1 MYNRESRIM
10 RKLLGKPANDP
21 SAGDATATSTS
32 TATPTSYRPIKSQ
45 NAVHPVT
52 APVSCL
58 DVSADGRAAVLGGP
72 HILKTLV
79 LDTVGSPSFSFSD
92 GVDIRASITS
102 QKTSGSKANI
112 VADQL
117 NIRDVKWH
125 ENGIVF
131 TACATGRIFGY
142 DPLRIDTGGSDPL
155 ECFQMQEDSRQIN
168 TLDVNPHLKSWL
180 LAGSQDGIARVFD
193 VSAPTATRSGMPTF
207 RQRFSPLKNNESI
220 RKVMWSPRVGHEMAC
235 CTEGGVVLK
244 WDVRQPSRPVLR
256 INAHENSCTTMA
268 WHPDGI
274 HLISAGWDSK
284 LHVWDLGASGD
295 KRQKP
300 KWTITT
306 PAPVSSLAWR
316 PGLWSA
322 TAQTRRVA
330 QVAVS
335 YDESS
340 NRRYGASVVH
350 IWDLARPTM
359 PYKEIERF
367 DSSPSAMLW
376 RDQDMLW
383 TVGQDGIFNQCDVAY
398 APKSID
404 RLSTSA
410 MAFSPQGDVVMFL
423 DERAQQ
429 SRPRPIMHHSETP
442 SRPTYSSSPNVYLLG
457 GSKSDSEEDVLG
469 TFIGT
474 RRKLAHRRRLSGR
487 SGQPM
492 STTPPSGTGFADEGK
507 GTLGLDM
514 SIGVTGMFRSPQVM
528 ASGRIPAST
537 KVPVYQYLTASYLE
551 ILERVLPKLDDKVS
565 LAQRVGT
572 ALEEFSRVS
581 ENVRLY
587 RLSQSWRVIAFAM
600 HLLLKKRADYHLD
613 ARSSRFQKRQLE
625 SSKPATTFKPPEI
638 YGTSYNG
645 EETPRRP
652 TSAHG
657 GSIDGRLHAVRSLLS
672 EEIES
677 TSNVPTPIARP
688 VDAALSRE
696 LETGH
701 YQHGKKLT
709 PIIEPESFN
718 LGPSM
723 HTFKNAA
730 HSPGS
735 SQAISDNSRES
746 EISETSITEGYDF
759 YDAEA
764 LSRAIDVP
772 EPKTKEAADRQQSRI
787 KPARHDS
794 EDSMGEIFSISAG
807 AKQNSSVEIAGAI
820 NSDVGYS
827 SKISS
832 GSADTQFEPR
842 IHGDVQ
848 RRKSNVADSP
858 EDVFMISQTTA
869 STDDVYPS
877 QISFASQSD
886 SDHNPSFQQSTAPA
900 EAVDGQLNG
909 ASSHIATYYN
919 DPRPHIIESDYFPWP
934 EDPDFL
940 KMKGDSTVPAALDPY
955 LLLKRAFD
963 FECRSSAV
971 NAAAMVLLLRPLL
984 PDGIIDTHLA
994 RGILRQHHERLMRMR
1009 LFVEASALR
1018 KLCIQGWPEG
1028 MPEWGENYTPIFSPA
1043 QQGVKTGL
1051 LCSACRKPREVDP
1064 SGGRDAIWTCERC
1077 RAVMA
1082 PCAVCNHRDAELPAH
1097 IPGHD
1102 SLDAEDAGLN
1112 PSWVSNW
1119 WWFCPGCAHGGH
1131 ASCLQIWHGAL
1142 EADDPNSQPAKFSGG
1157 CCPLD
1162 GCGHACLPGRYRG
1175 EVVTARADELGR
1187 ATLDSTRVAR
1197 DEIRGGGG
1205 AAGSRRS
1212 SPGGRGGDRSVRS
1225 DSYDIPQSK
1234 AVGMARE
1241 ALNKGGSSPS
1251 SGGGILSSSP
1261 GRVPGTGE
1269 RERRK
1274 SVKFVKT
1281 ER

>member
-10 RKLLGKPANDP
+10 RKLLGKPASDA
-21 SAGDATATSTS
+21 SVGDATATSTN

-45 NAVHPVT
+45 NAVHPVA
-52 APVSCL
+52 APISCL

-79 LDTVGSPSFSFSD
+79 LDSMGCPSFSFSD

-102 QKTSGSKANI
+102 QKTAGSRANV

-125 ENGIVF
+125 ENGTVF

-142 DPLRIDTGGSDPL
+142 DLSRIDTGGSEPL
-155 ECFQMQEDSRQIN
+155 EYIQMQEDSRQIN

-193 VSAPTATRSGMPTF
+193 VSTAAATRSGILTF

-256 INAHENSCTTMA
+256 INAHEKACTTMA

-306 PAPVSSLAWR
+306 PAPVSCVSWR

-383 TVGQDGIFNQCDVAY
+383 TVGQDGLFNQCDVAY

-410 MAFSPQGDVVMFL
+410 AAFSPQGDVVMFL

-429 SRPRPIMHHSETP
+429 SRLRPIMHHSETP
-442 SRPTYSSSPNVYLLG
+442 SRPTYSSSPNAYMFS

-469 TFIGT
+469 TFIGP
-474 RRKLAHRRRLSGR
+474 RRRMAHRRRLSGR
-487 SGQPM
+487 SGQIV
-492 STTPPSGTGFADEGK
+492 STTPPSSSSFSEDGK
-507 GTLGLDM
+507 NILGLDL
-514 SIGVTGMFRSPQVM
+514 SIGVTGMFKSPQVM
-528 ASGRIPAST
+528 ASGKLPAST

-551 ILERVLPKLDDKVS
+551 ILERVLPNPDDKAS
-565 LAQRVGT
+565 LAQRVGVV
-572 ALEEFSRVS
+572 LEEFSRTS

-600 HLLLKKRADYHLD
+600 DLLLKKRANYHLEV
-613 ARSSRFQKRQLE
+613 RSSRFQKIQIDGGKSAR
-625 SSKPATTFKPPEI
+625 AFKPPEI

-652 TSAHG
+652 SAHA

-688 VDAALSRE
+688 ADAMSHHE
-696 LETGH
+696 WESSH

-709 PIIEPESFN
+709 PIIEPESFK
-718 LGPSM
+718 LGPSI
-723 HTFKNAA
+723 HTYKDVAY
-730 HSPGS
+730 SQSS
-735 SQAISDNSRES
+735 SQAISDSSRES
-746 EISETSITEGYDF
+746 ELSEVSITGGYDF
-759 YDAEA
+759 YDTEA
-764 LSRAIDVP
+764 LARAIDVP
-772 EPKTKEAADRQQSRI
+772 EPKTKDAADRRQPRI

-794 EDSMGEIFSISAG
+794 EDSMGEMASVSSG
-807 AKQNSSVEIAGAI
+807 AKKASFQSSSVETASTNNDA
-820 NSDVGYS
+820 GYS

-842 IHGDVQ
+842 IHGDIQ
-848 RRKSNVADSP
+848 RRKSKATSSP

-869 STDDVYPS
+869 STDDTYPS
-877 QISFASQSD
+877 QLSFASQSD
-886 SDHNPSFQQSTAPA
+886 SEQNASLQRSTAPA
-900 EAVDGQLNG
+900 ETEISRVDS
-909 ASSHIATYYN
+909 ASNPVQSYYN
-919 DPRPHIIESDYFPWP
+919 DPRPHIIEADYLPWP
-934 EDPDFL
+934 SDPDFL
-940 KMKGDSTVPAALDPY
+940 NMKGATTIPPALDPY

-984 PDGIIDTHLA
+984 PDDIIDTHLA
-994 RGILRQHHERLMRMR
+994 RGILRQHHQRLMRMS
-1009 LFVEASALR
+1009 LFVEASSLR

-1028 MPEWGENYTPIFSPA
+1028 MPEWGENYTAIFGPA

-1051 LCSACRKPREVDP
+1051 LCSVCRRPREVDP
-1064 SGGRDAIWTCERC
+1064 SGSRDAVWTCERC

-1082 PCAVCNHRDAELPAH
+1082 ACAVCNHRDAELSAH
-1097 IPGHD
+1097 VPGSED
-1102 SLDAEDAGLN
+1102 LDAGDASSGQ
-1112 PSWVSNW
+1112 WVSNW

-1131 ASCLQIWHGAL
+1131 ASCLQIWHGAM
-1142 EADDPNSQPAKFSGG
+1142 ETDDPHAPPTKFSGG

-1162 GCGHACLPGRYRG
+1162 GCGHACLPGKYRG

-1187 ATLDSTRVAR
+1187 ATLDSTRAR
-1197 DEIRGGGG
+1197 EELRSGVGGG

-1212 SPGGRGGDRSVRS
+1212 SPAGRDRSVRS

-1241 ALNKGGSSPS
+1241 ALNKGGSPS
-1251 SGGGILSSSP
+1251 SGGILSSSP

-1281 ER
+1281 DR

>member
-1 MYNRESRIM
+1 M
-10 RKLLGKPANDP
+10 RKLLGKPVTDASP
-21 SAGDATATSTS
+21 GDAPAANTT

-45 NAVHPVT
+45 NAVHPVAT
-52 APVSCL
+52 PVSCL
-58 DVSADGRAAVLGGP
+58 DVSSDGRAAVLGGP

-79 LDTVGSPSFSFSD
+79 LDNVESPSFNFSE
-92 GVDIRASITS
+92 GIDIRASITS
-102 QKTSGSKANI
+102 QKTSGSRANV

-125 ENGIVF
+125 ENGTVF
-131 TACATGRIFGY
+131 TACATGRIFAY
-142 DPLRIDTGGSDPL
+142 DVSRIDTEGSEPL
-155 ECFQMQEDSRQIN
+155 DYIQMQEDSRQVN

-180 LAGSQDGIARVFD
+180 LSGSQDGIARVFD
-193 VSAPTATRSGMPTF
+193 VSTPAATRSGVLTF

-244 WDVRQPSRPVLR
+244 WDVRQPTRPLLR
-256 INAHENSCTTMA
+256 INAHEKSCSTIA

-284 LHVWDLGASGD
+284 LHVWDLGPSAD

-306 PAPVSSLAWR
+306 PAPVSCLSWR

-340 NRRYGASVVH
+340 NKRYGSSVVH
-350 IWDLARPTM
+350 LWDLARPTM

-383 TVGQDGIFNQCDVAY
+383 TVGQDGLFNQCDVAY

-410 MAFSPQGDVVMFL
+410 TAFSPRGDVVMFL

-442 SRPTYSSSPNVYLLG
+442 SRPTYSSSPNTLLLS

-469 TFIGT
+469 TFIGP
-474 RRKLAHRRRLSGR
+474 RRKFAHRRRLSGR
-487 SGQPM
+487 TGQLL
-492 STTPPSGTGFADEGK
+492 STTPPSATTFADEGK
-507 GTLGLDM
+507 KILSLDQA
-514 SIGVTGMFRSPQVM
+514 IAVTGMFKSPQVM
-528 ASGRIPAST
+528 ASGKLPAST

-551 ILERVLPKLDDKVS
+551 ILERVLPNTDDNVT
-565 LAQRVGT
+565 LAQRV
-572 ALEEFSRVS
+572 ALVLEEFSKAS
-581 ENVRLY
+581 ENARLY
-587 RLSQSWRVIAFAM
+587 RLSQSWRVISFAM
-600 HLLLKKRADYHLD
+600 NLLLKKRANYHLE
-613 ARSSRFQKRQLE
+613 ARSSRFQKIQLDGGK
-625 SSKPATTFKPPEI
+625 SANSLKPPEI
-638 YGTSYNG
+638 YGASYNG

-652 TSAHG
+652 SAHA
-657 GSIDGRLHAVRSLLS
+657 GSIDSRLHGVRSLLS

-688 VDAALSRE
+688 ADTVHNNE
-696 LETGH
+696 WENGH
-701 YQHGKKLT
+701 FQHGKKLT
-709 PIIEPESFN
+709 PIIEPESFD

-723 HTFKNAA
+723 HTYKDVA
-730 HSPGS
+730 HSQGS
-735 SQAISDNSRES
+735 SQAVSDNSRES
-746 EISETSITEGYDF
+746 ELSEVSITEGYDF
-759 YDAEA
+759 YDTEA

-772 EPKTKEAADRQQSRI
+772 EPKAKDDFDRRNSRI
-787 KPARHDS
+787 KPVRHDS
-794 EDSMGEIFSISAG
+794 EDSMGEMFSISDG
-807 AKQNSSVEIAGAI
+807 TKKRSLQGSSVEIAGT
-820 NSDVGYS
+820 NTHSSNYS
-827 SKISS
+827 TQLSS
-832 GSADTQFEPR
+832 GSADTEYEPR
-842 IHGDVQ
+842 IHGDTQ
-848 RRKSNVADSP
+848 RRKSKVTDSP

-869 STDDVYPS
+869 STDELYPS
-877 QISFASQSD
+877 QHSFASQSD
-886 SDHNPSFQQSTAPA
+886 SDQNASFQQSTAPA
-900 EAVDGQLNG
+900 ETVISREDSLNNQ
-909 ASSHIATYYN
+909 AAQYQN
-919 DPRPHIIESDYFPWP
+919 DPSPHVIEADYLAWP
-934 EDPDFL
+934 DDPDFMN
-940 KMKGDSTVPAALDPY
+940 MKGDDTVPAALDPY

-984 PDGIIDTHLA
+984 PDDIIDGHLA
-994 RGILRQHHERLMRMR
+994 RGILRQHHQRLMSMG
-1009 LFVEASALR
+1009 LFVEASFLR

-1028 MPEWGENYTPIFSPA
+1028 MPDWGENYAAIFGPA

-1051 LCSACRKPREVDP
+1051 FCSSCRKPREVDP
-1064 SGGRDAIWTCERC
+1064 SGGRDAVWTCERC
-1077 RAVMA
+1077 RSVMA

-1097 IPGHD
+1097 IPGD
-1102 SLDAEDAGLN
+1102 ESSSDDDGSDQWL
-1112 PSWVSNW
+1112 SNW

-1131 ASCLQIWHGAL
+1131 ASCLQVWHGTM
-1142 EADDPNSQPAKFSGG
+1142 EADDDPSAQSIKFSGG

-1162 GCGHACLPGRYRG
+1162 GCGHACLPGKYRG
-1175 EVVTARADELGR
+1175 EMVTARSEELGR
-1187 ATLDSTRVAR
+1187 AALDSARAR
-1197 DEIRGGGG
+1197 DEMRGG
-1205 AAGSRRS
+1205 AGSRRS
-1212 SPGGRGGDRSVRS
+1212 SPGGGRDRSVRS

-1241 ALNKGGSSPS
+1241 ALNKSGSPS
-1251 SGGGILSSSP
+1251 SGGILSSSP

-1281 ER
+1281 DR

>member
-10 RKLLGKPANDP
+10 RKLLGKPAHDA
-21 SAGDATATSTS
+21 SVGDATVASS
-32 TATPTSYRPIKSQ
+32 ATATPTNYRPVKSQ
-45 NAVHPVT
+45 NAVHPVA

-58 DVSADGRAAVLGGP
+58 DVSSDGRAAVLGGP

-79 LDTVGSPSFSFSD
+79 LDNLGSPGFSFGD

-102 QKTSGSKANI
+102 QKLSGNRANV

-125 ENGIVF
+125 ENGTVF

-142 DPLRIDTGGSDPL
+142 DLSRIDAGGSDPL
-155 ECFQMQEDSRQIN
+155 EYIQMQEDSRQIN

-193 VSAPTATRSGMPTF
+193 VSAPAATRSGILTF

-256 INAHENSCTTMA
+256 INAHEKSCLTMA

-306 PAPVSSLAWR
+306 PAPVSCLSWR

-383 TVGQDGIFNQCDVAY
+383 TVGQDGLFNQCDVAY
-398 APKSID
+398 APKCID

-410 MAFSPQGDVVMFL
+410 TAFSPQGDVVMFL

-429 SRPRPIMHHSETP
+429 SRLRPIMHHSETP
-442 SRPTYSSSPNVYLLG
+442 SRPTYSSSPNAYLLS

-469 TFIGT
+469 TFIGP
-474 RRKLAHRRRLSGR
+474 RRKLAHRHRPSGR
-487 SGQPM
+487 SGQPL
-492 STTPPSGTGFADEGK
+492 STTPPSSNNFSDEGK
-507 GTLGLDM
+507 KLLGLDL
-514 SIGVTGMFRSPQVM
+514 SIGVTGMFKSPQVM
-528 ASGRIPAST
+528 SSGRLPAST

-551 ILERVLPKLDDKVS
+551 ILERVLPNANSKTT
-565 LAQRVGT
+565 LAERVGV
-572 ALEEFSRVS
+572 ALEQFSKTS
-581 ENVRLY
+581 GNVRLY

-600 HLLLKKRADYHLD
+600 DLLLKKRAKYHLE
-613 ARSSRFQKRQLE
+613 ARSSRFQKISVDGGKTA
-625 SSKPATTFKPPEI
+625 SSLKPPEI
-638 YGTSYNG
+638 YGASYNG

-652 TSAHG
+652 PAHA
-657 GSIDGRLHAVRSLLS
+657 GSIDSKLHAVRSLLS

-688 VDAALSRE
+688 ADAMHNKE
-696 LETGH
+696 WETGH

-709 PIIEPESFN
+709 PIIEPESFD
-718 LGPSM
+718 LGPAV
-723 HTFKNAA
+723 HAYKDAA
-730 HSPGS
+730 YSQGS

-746 EISETSITEGYDF
+746 EPSEVSITEGYDF
-759 YDAEA
+759 YDTDA

-772 EPKTKEAADRQQSRI
+772 EPKTKDAADRRTSRI

-794 EDSMGEIFSISAG
+794 EDSMGEMPSISDG
-807 AKQNSSVEIAGAI
+807 AKKGSLQGSSVGIAG
-820 NSDVGYS
+820 VGDHSANYT
-827 SKISS
+827 SKVSS
-832 GSADTQFEPR
+832 GSADTEFEPR
-842 IHGDVQ
+842 IHGDTQ
-848 RRKSNVADSP
+848 RRKSKATDSP

-869 STDDVYPS
+869 STDDAYPS
-877 QISFASQSD
+877 QLSFASQSD
-886 SDHNPSFQQSTAPA
+886 SDQNASFQQSTAPD
-900 EAVDGQLNG
+900 EAVPNSADCT
-909 ASSHIATYYN
+909 SSPVAKYFN
-919 DPRPHIIESDYFPWP
+919 DPSPHVIEADYLPWP
-934 EDPDFL
+934 DDPDFL
-940 KMKGDSTVPAALDPY
+940 NMKGDNTVPAALDPY

-984 PDGIIDTHLA
+984 PDDIIDTHLA
-994 RGILRQHHERLMRMR
+994 RGILRQHHQRLMRMG
-1009 LFVEASALR
+1009 LFVEASFLR
-1018 KLCIQGWPEG
+1018 KMCIRGWPEG
-1028 MPEWGENYTPIFSPA
+1028 MPDWGENYTAIFGPA

-1064 SGGRDAIWTCERC
+1064 SGGRDAVWTCERC

-1097 IPGHD
+1097 VPGD
-1102 SLDAEDAGLN
+1102 DLDTADAAG
-1112 PSWVSNW
+1112 SSSQWASNW

-1131 ASCLQIWHGAL
+1131 ASCLQIWHGAM
-1142 EADDPNSQPAKFSGG
+1142 EADDPNSQPTKYSGG

-1162 GCGHACLPGRYRG
+1162 GCGHACLPGKYRG

-1187 ATLDSTRVAR
+1187 AALDSTRAAR
-1197 DEIRGGGG
+1197 DELRGGGGGG

-1212 SPGGRGGDRSVRS
+1212 SPGGRDRTVRS
-1225 DSYDIPQSK
+1225 DSYDVPQSK

-1241 ALNKGGSSPS
+1241 ALNKGGSPS
-1251 SGGGILSSSP
+1251 SGGILSSSP

-1274 SVKFVKT
+1274 SVKFVN
-1281 ER
+1281 R

>member
-1 MYNRESRIM
+1 M
-10 RKLLGKPANDP
+10 RKLLGKPANDA
-21 SAGDATATSTS
+21 SVGDATVASTS

-45 NAVHPVT
+45 NAVYPV
-52 APVSCL
+52 ASPISCL

-79 LDTVGSPSFSFSD
+79 LDSAESSGFSF
-92 GVDIRASITS
+92 GEGIDIRASITS
-102 QKTSGSKANI
+102 QKTSGSRANV

-117 NIRDVKWH
+117 NIRDLKWH
-125 ENGIVF
+125 ENGTVF

-142 DPLRIDTGGSDPL
+142 DLSRLDTAGSDPL
-155 ECFQMQEDSRQIN
+155 DYIQMQEDSRQIN
-168 TLDVNPHLKSWL
+168 SLDVNPHLKSWL
-180 LAGSQDGIARVFD
+180 LSGSQDGIARVFD
-193 VSAPTATRSGMPTF
+193 VSTAAATRSGILTF

-220 RKVMWSPRVGHEMAC
+220 RKVMWSPRLGHEMAC

-244 WDVRQPSRPVLR
+244 WDVRQPSKPVLR
-256 INAHENSCTTMA
+256 INAHEKACSTIA

-284 LHVWDLGASGD
+284 LHVWDLGGSAD

-306 PAPVSSLAWR
+306 PAPVSCLSWR

-335 YDESS
+335 YDESTKK
-340 NRRYGASVVH
+340 RYGASVVH

-376 RDQDMLW
+376 TDQDMLW
-383 TVGQDGIFNQCDVAY
+383 TVGQDGLFNQCDVAY
-398 APKSID
+398 APKTID

-410 MAFSPQGDVVMFL
+410 MAFSPQGETVMFL

-429 SRPRPIMHHSETP
+429 SRPRPIIHHSETP
-442 SRPTYSSSPNVYLLG
+442 SRPTYSSSPNTYMLS
-457 GSKSDSEEDVLG
+457 GSKSDSEEDVLE
-469 TFIGT
+469 TFIGP
-474 RRKLAHRRRLSGR
+474 RRNFAHRRRLSGR

-492 STTPPSGTGFADEGK
+492 STTPPSSTNVSDGGRK
-507 GTLGLDM
+507 TLSLDL
-514 SIGVTGMFRSPQVM
+514 SIGVTGMFKSPQVM
-528 ASGRIPAST
+528 SSGKLPAST

-551 ILERVLPKLDDKVS
+551 TLERVLPIPDDKAT
-565 LAQRVGT
+565 LARRVGV
-572 ALEEFSRVS
+572 ALEEFSKAS

-600 HLLLKKRADYHLD
+600 DLLLRKRANYHLD
-613 ARSSRFQKRQLE
+613 ARLTRFQKKQLDGGK
-625 SSKPATTFKPPEI
+625 SNPPKPHEI
-638 YGTSYNG
+638 YGASYNG

-652 TSAHG
+652 SAHA
-657 GSIDGRLHAVRSLLS
+657 GSIDSRLHAVRSLLS

-688 VDAALSRE
+688 ADAIRHSE
-696 LETGH
+696 WENGH

-718 LGPSM
+718 LGPSL
-723 HTFKNAA
+723 HTYKDAA
-730 HSPGS
+730 HSQGS
-735 SQAISDNSRES
+735 SQAVSDNSRES
-746 EISETSITEGYDF
+746 ELSEVSTTEGYDF
-759 YDAEA
+759 YDTDA

-772 EPKTKEAADRQQSRI
+772 EPKTKEAADQRSSRI
-787 KPARHDS
+787 KPVRHDS
-794 EDSMGEIFSISAG
+794 EDSMGEMFSISDG
-807 AKQNSSVEIAGAI
+807 TKKPSLQDSSVGIAGA
-820 NSDVGYS
+820 S

-832 GSADTQFEPR
+832 GSTDTEFEPR
-842 IHGDVQ
+842 IHGDTQ
-848 RRKSNVADSP
+848 RRKPKATDSP

-869 STDDVYPS
+869 STDDTYPS
-877 QISFASQSD
+877 QLSFASQSD
-886 SDHNPSFQQSTAPA
+886 SDQNAAFQQSTAPA
-900 EAVDGQLNG
+900 ETVVSRADSTNNPVT
-909 ASSHIATYYN
+909 SYYN
-919 DPRPHIIESDYFPWP
+919 DPRPHVIEADYLPWP
-934 EDPDFL
+934 NDPNFL
-940 KMKGDSTVPAALDPY
+940 NMKGDNTVPAALDPY

-971 NAAAMVLLLRPLL
+971 NASAMVLLLRPLL
-984 PDGIIDTHLA
+984 PDDIIDNHLA
-994 RGILRQHHERLMRMR
+994 RGILRQHHQRLMRMS
-1009 LFVEASALR
+1009 LFVEASFLR

-1028 MPEWGENYTPIFSPA
+1028 MPEWGENYTAIFGPA

-1051 LCSACRKPREVDP
+1051 FCSACRKPREVDP
-1064 SGGRDAIWTCERC
+1064 SGGRDAVWTCERC
-1077 RAVMA
+1077 HSVMA
-1082 PCAVCNHRDAELPAH
+1082 PCAICNHRDAEIPAH
-1097 IPGHD
+1097 IPGNDPD
-1102 SLDAEDAGLN
+1102 SDGRDSDL
-1112 PSWVSNW
+1112 WVSNW

-1131 ASCLQIWHGAL
+1131 ASCLQLWHGTM
-1142 EADDPNSQPAKFSGG
+1142 ETDDPNSQTTKFSGG

-1162 GCGHACLPGRYRG
+1162 GCGHACLPGKYRG
-1175 EVVTARADELGR
+1175 EVVTARAEELGR
-1187 ATLDSTRVAR
+1187 ATLDSTRAR
-1197 DEIRGGGG
+1197 DELRGGGG
-1205 AAGSRRS
+1205 GGSRRS
-1212 SPGGRGGDRSVRS
+1212 SPGGRDRSVRS

-1241 ALNKGGSSPS
+1241 ALNKGGSPS
-1251 SGGGILSSSP
+1251 SGGILSSSP
-1261 GRVPGTGE
+1261 GRAPGTGE

-1281 ER
+1281 DR